1 MYNFDF
7 LNSPFANHVTPKF
20 IERQITLLYQDSREL
35 YDKVSSIAL
44 KVAITKILYDDAIT
58 CGYQPLIDAAK
69 LHYERS
75 IENVKN
81 LFYS

>member
-7 LNSPFANHVTPKF
+7 LNSPFANHISPKF
-20 IERQITLLYQDSREL
+20 IEGQITLLYQDNRDL
-35 YDKVSSIAL
+35 YDKISSIAI
-44 KVAITKILYDDAIT
+44 KMAITKTLYDDAVA
-58 CGYQPLIDAAK
+58 CGYPPLISAAK

-75 IENVKN
+75 IDNVKN